1 MISVQEAATRLQV
14 TPQRVLVMLQQS
26 LLVGQQIGKIWT
38 VDEASVAARVG
49 TSVGAGRPLAP
60 RTARALIDAMTDPDT
75 AVLRSRDRNFLVRS
89 DAMMIATKIRQA
101 CHITRYSSRWAE
113 KVAEHLNLTG
123 DSAVNRIAVE
133 AGSQILPDKRA
144 IHGYVRSDDELRT
157 LIRDARLVEDSA
169 GAVHVYS
176 FKDDV
181 FPWEQTPLALVAV
194 DCALSMRA
202 RVKSAGLAALER
214 MQTSWVS
221 STS

>member
-1 MISVQEAATRLQV
+1 MISVQEAATRLRV
-14 TPQRVLVMLQQS
+14 SPQRVLVMLQQN
-26 LLVGQQIGKIWT
+26 LLAGQRVGRAWIL
-38 VDEASVAARVG
+38 DESSVAARAAAA
-49 TSVGAGRPLAP
+49 TKAGRPLTT
-60 RTARALIDAMTDPDT
+60 RTARALIDALTNPDAPLT
-75 AVLRSRDRNFLVRS
+75 ARDRNLLVHS
-89 DAMMIATKIRQA
+89 DAMMIATKIRHA
-101 CHITRYSSRWAE
+101 CRITRYSSRWME
-113 KVAEHLNLTG
+113 KVAEHLDLTG
-123 DSAVNRIAVE
+123 DSAVNRIATD
-133 AGSQILPDKRA
+133 AGSQLLQVEPA
-144 IHGYVRSDDELRT
+144 IHGYVRDENERSM
-157 LIRDARLVEDSA
+157 LIRDARLVEDVA